1 MVMEDPRVAHATAA
15 LERGRQA
22 QSAFHLLEEHLL
34 DRQRQLDKLIFSA
47 IDNATNA
54 EYGTYA
60 QHLQQLCLQKYEAHR
75 FMTALMQKLKAGEGA
90 GRILQPL
97 MDLPDER

>member
-47 IDNATNA
+47 VDAGGALYDKLIP
-54 EYGTYA
+54 
-60 QHLQQLCLQKYEAHR
+60 LCLQKYEAHR